1 MSGQS
6 KLKRTV
12 SLALVAVAA
21 SVVLL
26 SAAPVTI
33 KLATV
38 TIKLATLAPAN
49 TTWHKA
55 LLDMGAAWTQN
66 TEGRVK
72 LTVYAG
78 GSQGDE
84 SSTLKMMRPGV
95 DTLQAG
101 LFTAGGLAQIDEAF
115 NVFAMPFFYESDEE
129 ELAVQNKLSPLLEQR
144 LQAKGYRL
152 LNWGTGG
159 WVQMFSKKPLKTL
172 DDVKGAKLFTSKGDD
187 RLVQFYASNGFHPV
201 ALLPTDIPAQLKL
214 STGLID
220 TAPYPPYIALTLQI
234 FRDAKYML
242 DVHAAPFVG
251 ASIISN
257 DVWNKISAD
266 DQKKVM
272 AAAKVM
278 ENRIRAEGPKQDA
291 DSLAAMQSR
300 GLIVNKPDAKTSA
313 DFRAAANKLNASMR
327 GNMVPADIYDLAVTT
342 RDAYR
347 KSKGK

>member
-1 MSGQS
+1 MSG
-6 KLKRTV
+6 LKRTV
-12 SLALVAVAA
+12 SLAVAAVAA
-21 SVVLL
+21 SVVIL

-33 KLATV
+33 KLAT
-38 TIKLATLAPAN
+38 LAPPN
-49 TTWHKA
+49 TSWHKA
-55 LLDMGAAWTQN
+55 LLDMGDAWMKATD
-66 TEGRVK
+66 GRVK

-78 GSQGDE
+78 GTQGDE
-84 SSTLKMMRPGV
+84 QSTLRMMRPGV

-101 LFTAGGLAQIDEAF
+101 LYTAGGLAQIDEAF

-129 ELAVQNKLSPLLEQR
+129 EMAVQTKISPLLDQR

-159 WVQMFSKKPLKTL
+159 WIQMFSKKPLKTL

-251 ASIISN
+251 ATIISN
-257 DVWNKISAD
+257 DAWNKISAD
-266 DQKKVM
+266 DQAKVM
-272 AAAKVM
+272 AAAKAM
-278 ENRIRAEGPKQDA
+278 ETRIRAEGPKQDA
-291 DSLAAMQSR
+291 DSLAAMQAR
-300 GLIVNKPDAKTSA
+300 GLVVNKPDAKTAA

-327 GNMVPADIYDLAVTT
+327 GAMVPADIYDLAVAT

>member
-1 MSGQS
+1 MFG
-6 KLKRTV
+6 LKRTI
-12 SLALVAVAA
+12 AVAFIA
-21 SVVLL
+21 IATSVALL

-33 KLATV
+33 KLATQ
-38 TIKLATLAPAN
+38 APAN

-55 LLDMGAAWTQN
+55 LLDMGDTWTKT

-78 GSQGDE
+78 GTQGDE
-84 SSTLKMMRPGV
+84 ATTLRMMRPGV

-101 LFTAGGLAQIDEAF
+101 LLTAGGLAQVDEAF
-115 NVFAMPFFYESDEE
+115 NAFVMPFFYESDEE
-129 ELAVQNKLSPLLEQR
+129 ELAVQSKLAPVIEQR

-187 RLVQFYASNGFHPV
+187 RMVQFYASNGFHPV
-201 ALLPTDIPAQLKL
+201 ALLPSDIPAQLKL

-220 TAPYPPYIALTLQI
+220 TAPFPPYAALSFQI

-251 ASIISN
+251 ATIISN
-257 DVWNKISAD
+257 DAWNKISAD
-266 DQKKVM
+266 DQAKVM
-272 AAAKVM
+272 AAAKAM
-278 ENRIRAEGPKQDA
+278 ETRIRADAPKQEA
-291 DSLAAMQSR
+291 DSLAAMQAR
-300 GLIVNKPDAKTSA
+300 GLVVIKPDAKASA
-313 DFRAAANKLNASMR
+313 DFRAAANKLNQSMR
-327 GNMVPADIYDLAVTT
+327 GNMVPADIYDMAVAA

-347 KSKGK
+347 KAKGK

>member
-1 MSGQS
+1 M
-6 KLKRTV
+6 LKRSLSL
-12 SLALVAVAA
+12 SLALIAVAA

-26 SAAPVTI
+26 SAAP
-33 KLATV
+33 V

-55 LLDMGAAWTQN
+55 LLDMGDAWTKT

-72 LTVYAG
+72 MTVYAG

-101 LFTAGGLAQIDEAF
+101 LYTAGSLAQIDEAF
-115 NVFAMPFFYESDEE
+115 NVFVMPFFYESDEE

-172 DDVKGAKLFTSKGDD
+172 EDVKGAKLFTSKGDD
-187 RLVQFYASNGFHPV
+187 RMVQFYASNGFHPV
-201 ALLPTDIPAQLKL
+201 ALLPSDIPAQLKL

-220 TAPYPPYIALTLQI
+220 TAPYPPYIALTLQV

-251 ASIISN
+251 ATIIST
-257 DVWNKISAD
+257 DSWNKISAD
-266 DQKKVM
+266 DQ
-272 AAAKVM
+272 AKVM
-278 ENRIRAEGPKQDA
+278 TAAKAMETRIRAEGPKQDA
-291 DSLAAMQSR
+291 DSLTAMQAR
-300 GLIVNKPDAKTSA
+300 GLEVIKPDAKASA
-313 DFRAAANKLNASMR
+313 DFRAAASKLNIAMR
-327 GNMVPADIYDLAVTT
+327 GNMVPADIYDLAVAT

>member
-1 MSGQS
+1 MFG
-6 KLKRTV
+6 LKRTISV
-12 SLALVAVAA
+12 ALVAIATSVA
-21 SVVLL
+21 LL
-26 SAAPVTI
+26 SAAP
-33 KLATV
+33 V

-55 LLDMGAAWTQN
+55 LLDMGDTWTKT

-72 LTVYAG
+72 LIVYAG
-78 GSQGDE
+78 GTQGDE
-84 SSTLKMMRPGV
+84 PSALRMMRPGV

-101 LFTAGGLAQIDEAF
+101 LFTAGGLAQIDESF
-115 NVFAMPFFYESDEE
+115 NALAMPFFFESDEE
-129 ELAVQNKLSPLLEQR
+129 ELAVQNKLSPVLEQR

-159 WVQMFSKKPLKTL
+159 WVQIFSKKPLRSL
-172 DDVKGAKLFTSKGDD
+172 DDVKGSKLFTSKGDD
-187 RLVQFYASNGFHPV
+187 RMVQFYASNGFHPV

-220 TAPYPPYIALTLQI
+220 AAPNTPYLALTLQI

-251 ASIISN
+251 ATIISN
-257 DVWNKISAD
+257 DAWNKISAD
-266 DQKKVM
+266 DRVKVM

-278 ENRIRAEGPKQDA
+278 ETRIRAEGPKQDA
-291 DSLAAMQSR
+291 DSITQMQAR
-300 GLIVNKPDAKTSA
+300 GLEVIKLDPKANAE
-313 DFRAAANKLNASMR
+313 FRAAATKLLGSMR
-327 GNMVPADIYDLAVTT
+327 GNMVPADVYDMAVAA

-347 KSKGK
+347 KTKGK

>member
-1 MSGQS
+1 MSN
-6 KLKRTV
+6 LKRTL
-12 SLALVAVAA
+12 SLTLAAAAA
-21 SVVLL
+21 SVALL
-26 SAAPVTI
+26 SAAPI
-33 KLATV
+33 
-38 TIKLATLAPAN
+38 TIKLATLAPPN

-55 LLDMGAAWTQN
+55 LLDMGDTWMKT

-72 LTVYAG
+72 MTVYAG
-78 GSQGDE
+78 GTQGSEDA
-84 SSTLKMMRPGV
+84 TLRMMRPGV

-101 LFTAGGLAQIDEAF
+101 LYTAGGLAQIDEAF

-129 ELAVQNKLSPLLEQR
+129 ELAVQNKISPLLEQR

-251 ASIISN
+251 ATIISN
-257 DVWNKISAD
+257 DAWNKISAD
-266 DQKKVM
+266 DQ
-272 AAAKVM
+272 AKVM
-278 ENRIRAEGPKQDA
+278 TAAKAMEARIRAEGPKQDA
-291 DSLAAMQSR
+291 DSLTAMQAR
-300 GLIVNKPDAKTSA
+300 GLEVIKPDAKTAA

-327 GNMVPADIYDLAVTT
+327 GAMVPADIYDLAVAT

>member
-1 MSGQS
+1 MSG
-6 KLKRTV
+6 LKRTLSV
-12 SLALVAVAA
+12 ALVAVAA
-21 SVVLL
+21 SAVLL
-26 SAAPVTI
+26 SAAPI
-33 KLATV
+33 
-38 TIKLATLAPAN
+38 TIKLATLAPVN
-49 TTWHKA
+49 TSWHKA
-55 LLDMGAAWTQN
+55 LLDMGATWTQT

-78 GSQGDE
+78 ASQGDE

-101 LFTAGGLAQIDEAF
+101 LFTAGGLAQIDESF

-172 DDVKGAKLFTSKGDD
+172 DDVKAAKLFTSKGDD

-251 ASIISN
+251 ATIIST
-257 DVWNKISAD
+257 DAWSKIAAAD
-266 DQKKVM
+266 QAKVM

-291 DSLAAMQSR
+291 DSLTAMQSR
-300 GLIVNKPDAKTSA
+300 GLIVNKPDAKTAA
-313 DFRAAANKLNASMR
+313 DFRAAANKLNGSMR
-327 GNMVPADIYDLAVTT
+327 GNMVPADIYDLAVAT

>member
-1 MSGQS
+1 MF
-6 KLKRTV
+6 KRSLSL
-12 SLALVAVAA
+12 SLAAVVA
-21 SVVLL
+21 SVALL
-26 SAAPVTI
+26 SAAPVNI
-33 KLATV
+33 KLATQ
-38 TIKLATLAPAN
+38 APPN

-55 LLDMGAAWTQN
+55 LLDMGDAWMKT

-78 GSQGDE
+78 GTQGDE
-84 SSTLKMMRPGV
+84 ASTLKMMRPGI

-101 LFTAGGLAQIDEAF
+101 LYTSGALASIDDSF

-129 ELAVQNKLSPLLEQR
+129 ELAVQNKLSPILEQR

-159 WVQMFSKKPLKTL
+159 WIQLFSKKPLKTL
-172 DDVKGAKLFTSKGDD
+172 DDVKNAKLFTSKGDD
-187 RLVQFYASNGFHPV
+187 RMVQFYASNGFHPV
-201 ALLPTDIPAQLKL
+201 ALLISDIPAQLKL

-220 TAPYPPYIALTLQI
+220 TAPYPPYIALMLQT

-251 ASIISN
+251 ATIISS
-257 DVWNKISAD
+257 DAWNKISAD
-266 DQKKVM
+266 DQPKVM
-272 AAAKVM
+272 AAAKAM
-278 ENRIRAEGPKQDA
+278 EARIRAEGPKQDA
-291 DSLAAMQSR
+291 DSLAAMQAR
-300 GLIVNKPDAKTSA
+300 GLVVSKPDAKTAA

-327 GNMVPADIYDLAVTT
+327 GAMVPADIYDLAVAT

>member
-1 MSGQS
+1 
-6 KLKRTV
+6 
-12 SLALVAVAA
+12 
-21 SVVLL
+21 
-26 SAAPVTI
+26 
-33 KLATV
+33 
-38 TIKLATLAPAN
+38 
-49 TTWHKA
+49 
-55 LLDMGAAWTQN
+55 
-66 TEGRVK
+66 
-72 LTVYAG
+72 
-78 GSQGDE
+78 
-84 SSTLKMMRPGV
+84 MMRPGV

-101 LFTAGGLAQIDEAF
+101 LYTAGGLAQIDEAF

-129 ELAVQNKLSPLLEQR
+129 ELAVQNKISPLLEQR

-251 ASIISN
+251 ATIISA
-257 DVWNKISAD
+257 DSWNKISAD
-266 DQKKVM
+266 DQAKVM
-272 AAAKVM
+272 AAAKAM
-278 ENRIRAEGPKQDA
+278 ETRIRAEGPKQDA
-291 DSLAAMQSR
+291 DSLTAMEAR
-300 GLIVNKPDAKTSA
+300 GLVVNKPDAKTAA

-327 GNMVPADIYDLAVTT
+327 GAMVPADIYDLAIAT

>member
-1 MSGQS
+1 MSGV
-6 KLKRTV
+6 KRTV
-12 SLALVAVAA
+12 SLALAAVAA

-26 SAAPVTI
+26 LAAPI
-33 KLATV
+33 

-55 LLDMGAAWTQN
+55 LLDMGDSWMKT

-72 LTVYAG
+72 MTVYAG
-78 GSQGDE
+78 GTQGDE
-84 SSTLKMMRPGV
+84 SSTLRMMRPGV

-101 LFTAGGLAQIDEAF
+101 LYTAGGLAQIDEGF
-115 NVFAMPFFYESDEE
+115 NVFVMPFFYESDEE
-129 ELAVQNKLSPLLEQR
+129 ELAVQNKLSPVLEQR
-144 LQAKGYRL
+144 LRAKGYRL

-172 DDVKGAKLFTSKGDD
+172 EDVKGAKLFTSKGDD
-187 RLVQFYASNGFHPV
+187 RMVQFYASNGFHPV
-201 ALLPTDIPAQLKL
+201 ALLPSDIPAQLKL

-251 ASIISN
+251 ATIISN
-257 DVWNKISAD
+257 DAWNKISAD
-266 DQKKVM
+266 DQAKVM

-278 ENRIRAEGPKQDA
+278 ETRIRADGPKQDA
-291 DSLAAMQSR
+291 DSLTAMQAR
-300 GLIVNKPDAKTSA
+300 GLEVIKPDAKTSA
-313 DFRAAANKLNASMR
+313 DFRAAATKLNTSMR
-327 GNMVPADIYDLAVTT
+327 GNMVPADIYDLAVAT